1 MLETRENKDK
11 GRDLQGQDGD
21 PTRAGT
27 LPCFYPLLLKMR
39 GCFPSSFHLLMVIYS
54 NSEHPGLQPT
64 SESRLLPGYLST
76 SREHLKVQL
85 DGYGRDHVGNL

>member
-39 GCFPSSFHLLMVIYS
+39 GCFPSSFHLLMVI
-54 NSEHPGLQPT
+54 
-64 SESRLLPGYLST
+64 
-76 SREHLKVQL
+76 
-85 DGYGRDHVGNL
+85 